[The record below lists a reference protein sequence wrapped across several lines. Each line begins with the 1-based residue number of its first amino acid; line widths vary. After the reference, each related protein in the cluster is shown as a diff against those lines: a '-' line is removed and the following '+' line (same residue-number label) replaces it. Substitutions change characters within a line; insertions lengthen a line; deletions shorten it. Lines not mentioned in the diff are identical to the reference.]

1 MTITDGDRVSKYS
14 IKAIRISKKIS
25 AQTREEFKWFNAE
38 HVGRQC
44 PPNKEYTPKILEQFK
59 DKPNTLEF
67 RDEFTT
73 GNKPKSLLKMNAI
86 YHHGK

>member
-44 PPNKEYTPKILEQFK
+44 PPNKE
-59 DKPNTLEF
+59 
-67 RDEFTT
+67 
-73 GNKPKSLLKMNAI
+73 
-86 YHHGK
+86 

>member
-38 HVGRQC
+38 HVGKTVSSQQRIALQ
-44 PPNKEYTPKILEQFK
+44 NF
-59 DKPNTLEF
+59 
-67 RDEFTT
+67 
-73 GNKPKSLLKMNAI
+73 
-86 YHHGK
+86 